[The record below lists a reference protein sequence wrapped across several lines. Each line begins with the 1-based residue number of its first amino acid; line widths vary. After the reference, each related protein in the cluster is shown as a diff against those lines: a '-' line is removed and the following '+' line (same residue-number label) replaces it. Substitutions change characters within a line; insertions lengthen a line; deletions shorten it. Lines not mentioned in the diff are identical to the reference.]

1 MLRTIYIIYIFIY
14 TYIYTYIYIDVCI
27 YTYIYTYIYIYTY
40 HSSWNLNKWKKCSDF
55 LFTSFAHCSTH
66 VKFVTIILKT
76 TKQNTWNCLG
86 AQAISKAPSQSVNA
100 KILSATKDVDPPKEI

>member
-1 MLRTIYIIYIFIY
+1 MLRTIYIYI
-14 TYIYTYIYIDVCI
+14 
-27 YTYIYTYIYIYTY
+27 YIYTYIYIYIYLTP
-40 HSSWNLNKWKKCSDF
+40 HEIKKNEKKCSDF

-100 KILSATKDVDPPKEI
+100 KIFSATKDVDPPKEI